1 MFVIYVFNLKL
12 MALKKP
18 SVHAID
24 IMNKR
29 MVGMGWC
36 SLFFFFVS
44 ESLVSLFD
52 EGELNTLLWEE

>member
-1 MFVIYVFNLKL
+1 MFAIYVFNLKL

-18 SVHAID
+18 FVHAID
-24 IMNKR
+24 IMNKC

-52 EGELNTLLWEE
+52 E